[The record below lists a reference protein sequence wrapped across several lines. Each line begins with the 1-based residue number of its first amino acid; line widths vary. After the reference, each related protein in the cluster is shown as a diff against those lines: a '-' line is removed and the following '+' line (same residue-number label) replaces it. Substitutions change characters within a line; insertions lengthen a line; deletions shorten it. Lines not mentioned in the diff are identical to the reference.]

1 MIKYVGINLITED
14 IYRNSPQKT
23 VKIIEKMKEDLTRNI

>member
-1 MIKYVGINLITED
+1 MIKYIGINLTED